1 MPCQFCNS
9 TLHTLAKCNADIHAH
24 WAPIKKFIQDEP
36 FALRKQYEFISTYT
50 VPILKIIHRRLGFV
64 TAAVDK
70 TDLIYRI
77 ISYFFHRRIPNN
89 LSLNPVIADVSK
101 LVEAYAMLLM
111 WRTTSEKKLRFRE
124 SSYSWLDMYYR
135 NAFCPEYIQLRQT
148 NNSEFTNERGHLAF
162 ILTEQAKEELRT
174 IATLRAI
181 ELGMV
186 PEREQNLE
194 KAHLKKLKIKVKL
207 DKHLE
212 SKECFMCYDLK
223 PHAKLGC
230 HHEYCADCLVGTAK
244 VRTKTFITCAV
255 CRTEIKEVNV
265 LTKELKKDL
274 ISQLKKE

>member
-9 TLHTLAKCNADIHAH
+9 TLHTLAKCSVNIDAR
-24 WAPIKKFIQDEP
+24 WAPIRKVIQDEP